1 MESFVV
7 KPKNKTEFQLLFEMF
22 KKMNIQNKILSE
34 EEQEDIGLLKLMKEA
49 DRTEKVS
56 REKVFAKLSK

>member
-7 KPKNKTEFQLLFEMF
+7 KPKSKTEFLLLAELF
-22 KKMNIQNKILSE
+22 KKMKIENKVLSD
-34 EEQEDIGLLKLMKEA
+34 EEQEDFGLLKLMKEA

-56 REKVFAKLSK
+56 R